1 MAGMQLRALGHR
13 SVAAI
18 KGPLIR
24 EKEQHQQRSEDRVS
38 CPVSLDKYEIL
49 LLAIHPAWR
58 L

>member
-1 MAGMQLRALGHR
+1 MAGMQLGAIGHS

-18 KGPLIR
+18 KGLLIR
-24 EKEQHQQRSEDRVS
+24 EKERHQQRSEDRVS

-49 LLAIHPAWR
+49 LHAIHPAWR